1 MAGAIRIVS
10 PVLISASACLMVLHG
25 VADDMQL
32 LLSFPFTPFTYHVVL
47 AKTVPKPKEP
57 TDKH

>member
-1 MAGAIRIVS
+1 
-10 PVLISASACLMVLHG
+10 MVLHG